1 VRANA
6 SGTVFRDQFGMEPIS
21 ESSTS
26 TSTSTAAAASAAP
39 PSSSSRKP
47 RFEHYQ
53 TQSSVTLTLFAR
65 DADATKSTVEVGERH
80 VSVALALPSAGTFVL
95 DLDLFDAVV
104 PGAVQASYRPAKVE
118 LKLTKSPAAQYMWP
132 VLEAGAAG
140 SAAAPPPE
148 AVRAKVAPVA
158 AAAAAA
164 AAPATASTSSSSSAG
179 GAGGAG
185 AGAAGASSSSSSSS
199 ATTTTTTRK
208 TKDWAALEREL
219 AEEEAA
225 AKPEGEEALQA
236 LFRQIYKNGDED
248 TRRAMIKSF
257 QTSGGTVLST
267 NWNEVGKKDYEKE
280 GIQPPEGMEVRKWE
294 Q

>member
-1 VRANA
+1 
-6 SGTVFRDQFGMEPIS
+6 MEPIS

-26 TSTSTAAAASAAP
+26 TSTSTAAASAAP

-65 DADATKSTVEVGERH
+65 DADATTSTVEVGERH

-132 VLEAGAAG
+132 ALEAGAAG

-148 AVRAKVAPVA
+148 AVRAKVAP
-158 AAAAAA
+158 AA
-164 AAPATASTSSSSSAG
+164 AAPATASTSSSSSSAG

-185 AGAAGASSSSSSSS
+185 AGAAGASSSSSS